1 MDHGMRDQL
10 MQGGGPG
17 GGRGGGWDGGMH
29 GMEAGL
35 ASGFG
40 WWFGIAL
47 TLMAISLIVLTGYA
61 VVAWHRGRGASAGA
75 SPGPDPDAKAV
86 LDQRLVT
93 GEIGPDDYTRR
104 LGALR
109 GPDEQ
114 PTQPG

>member
-35 ASGFG
+35 SSGFG

-47 TLMAISLIVLTGYA
+47 TLMTISLIVLTAYA
-61 VVAWHRGRGASAGA
+61 VMAWHRGRGASGA
-75 SPGPDPDAKAV
+75 SGGDGPGGDAKAV
-86 LDQRLVT
+86 LDQRLAT

-104 LGALR
+104 IDLLR
-109 GPDEQ
+109 G
-114 PTQPG
+114 T